1 MERKKS
7 KKNNIVSKGNKRG
20 SKSNNKGSN
29 INKNNKIDSHIPV
42 CIQLPVIID
51 LFGTNNIL
59 VYFLNFLDNGLKTEK
74 YKIDAILGL
83 TDFIRKS
90 SSRKGT
96 INKKNANNILSY
108 RKLKPE
114 SAGRGS
120 VHWRAN
126 WLHIDGV
133 KTDNVEA
140 DSTWSNMKL
149 QITGTHNFCQSF
161 AAYLLVT
168 NTIPISRS
176 QEDITI
182 ENNTFCQDINF
193 KKLNNDVDFD
203 SASHNI
209 KSIAIMWGYFLEAFL
224 DIWDKKSWEEVYG
237 KGELYQDINIFK
249 HEILQNLSTVLYE
262 LGYEALDN
270 NELNDKEIE
279 YLNTANEDIH
289 QGKNYDKYLNDLIHI
304 LEKISTDNNLAKQI
318 AINKGEANF

>member
-29 INKNNKIDSHIPV
+29 IYKNNKIESHIPV

-74 YKIDAILGL
+74 YKIDAILGA
-83 TDFIRKS
+83 TDIIRKF

-108 RKLKPE
+108 RKLKPQPV
-114 SAGRGS
+114 GGGS

-133 KTDNVEA
+133 EIDNVEA

-182 ENNTFCQDINF
+182 ENNTFLKFYQNINF
-193 KKLNNDVDFD
+193 KKLNNNEDFD
-203 SASHNI
+203 SASHHI
-209 KSIAIMWGYFLEAFL
+209 KSIAIMWGFFLETFL
-224 DIWDKKSWEEVYG
+224 DNFWDKKSWEEVYG
-237 KGELYQDINIFK
+237 KGELYQDINI
-249 HEILQNLSTVLYE
+249 S
-262 LGYEALDN
+262 
-270 NELNDKEIE
+270 
-279 YLNTANEDIH
+279 
-289 QGKNYDKYLNDLIHI
+289 
-304 LEKISTDNNLAKQI
+304 
-318 AINKGEANF
+318 